1 MYEITIVFVKV
12 EHPHKNTHSYVIQ
25 LIFLGSN
32 NKIIIICKRKDVL
45 KVGKW
50 PVSKS
55 ELTNRNLKQFINDIN
70 SMDFENINKSN
81 EQMYNKTNNRNVRI
95 Q

>member
-1 MYEITIVFVKV
+1 MSE
-12 EHPHKNTHSYVIQ
+12 YVTNERNERAI
-25 LIFLGSN
+25 LKSS
-32 NKIIIICKRKDVL
+32 VL

-55 ELTNRNLKQFINDIN
+55 EITNRNLKQLINYIN
-70 SMDFENINKSN
+70 SMDFEKLNQSN
-81 EQMYNKTNNRNVRI
+81 EQMKKKTNNRNVRI